1 MDKTLLV
8 LKRDE
13 LGRVRT
19 PRERRA
25 LLVGEFQRSGLP
37 ASKFAQLAGV
47 QYNTFWNWL
56 REHGLTARRGKKRAA
71 QSKPRLVEVC
81 FDPKQAAATS
91 RQVVGLEVSLPG
103 GAQTTLQHAG
113 QAALLAALI
122 KALAQSSPC

>member
-1 MDKTLLV
+1 MDKTSLV

-25 LLVGEFQRSGLP
+25 MLVEEFQRSGLP
-37 ASKFAQLAGV
+37 ASRFAQLAGV
-47 QYNTFWNWL
+47 RYNTFWNWL
-56 REHGLTARRGKKRAA
+56 REHGLTVRRGKRGA
-71 QSKPRLVEVC
+71 QPKPRLVEVC
-81 FDPKQAAATS
+81 FDPKQASATS
-91 RQVVGLEVSLPG
+91 RQVGLEVSLPG
-103 GAQTTLQHAG
+103 GAVASLQHSG

>member
-1 MDKTLLV
+1 MDKTSLV

-19 PRERRA
+19 PRDRRA
-25 LLVGEFQRSGLP
+25 MLVGEYQRSGLP

-47 QYNTFWNWL
+47 RYNTFWNWL
-56 REHGLTARRGKKRAA
+56 REHGLTARRGKKRAG
-71 QSKPRLVEVC
+71 SKARLVEVC
-81 FDPKQAAATS
+81 FDPKQGSSMS
-91 RQVVGLEVSLPG
+91 RQVALEVALPG
-103 GAQTTLQHAG
+103 GAQASLQHAG

>member
-1 MDKTLLV
+1 MDKTSLV

-25 LLVGEFQRSGLP
+25 MLVGEFQRSGLP

-56 REHGLTARRGKKRAA
+56 REHGLTARRGKKRAR
-71 QSKPRLVEVC
+71 SKPRLVEVC
-81 FDPKQAAATS
+81 FDPKQASATS
-91 RQVVGLEVSLPG
+91 RQVALEVSLPG
-103 GAQTTLQHAG
+103 GAQANLQHAG

>member
-1 MDKTLLV
+1 M
-8 LKRDE
+8 
-13 LGRVRT
+13 
-19 PRERRA
+19 
-25 LLVGEFQRSGLP
+25 LVGEFQRSGLP

-47 QYNTFWNWL
+47 QYNTFWTWL

-81 FDPKQAAATS
+81 FDPKQASVTS
-91 RQVVGLEVSLPG
+91 RQIALEVSLPG
-103 GAQTTLQHAG
+103 GAQASLQHAG

>member
-1 MDKTLLV
+1 MDKTALV

-25 LLVGEFQRSGLP
+25 MLVGEFQRSGLP

-56 REHGLTARRGKKRAA
+56 RAHGLTARRGKKRA

-81 FDPKQAAATS
+81 FDPKQASATS
-91 RQVVGLEVSLPG
+91 RQIALEVSLPG
-103 GAQTTLQHAG
+103 GAVASLQHAG
-113 QAALLAALI
+113 QAELLAALI

>member
-1 MDKTLLV
+1 MDKTSLV

-19 PRERRA
+19 PHERRA
-25 LLVGEFQRSGLP
+25 MLVGEFQRSGLP

-56 REHGLTARRGKKRAA
+56 REHGLTARRGKNRAQA
-71 QSKPRLVEVC
+71 KPRLVEAC
-81 FDPKQAAATS
+81 FDPKQASATS
-91 RQVVGLEVSLPG
+91 RQVGLEVSLPG
-103 GAQTTLQHAG
+103 GAQASLQHAG

>member
-19 PRERRA
+19 PRERCA
-25 LLVGEFQRSGLP
+25 MLVGEFQRSGLP

-47 QYNTFWNWL
+47 RYNTFWNWL
-56 REHGLTARRGKKRAA
+56 REHGLTARRGKKRA

-81 FDPKQAAATS
+81 FDPKQASATS
-91 RQVVGLEVSLPG
+91 RQVALEVSLPG
-103 GAQTTLQHAG
+103 GAQASLQHAG

>member
-25 LLVGEFQRSGLP
+25 MLVGEFQRSGLP

-47 QYNTFWNWL
+47 RYNTFWNWL
-56 REHGLTARRGKKRAA
+56 REHGLTARRGRKRAA

-81 FDPKQAAATS
+81 FDPKQASVTS
-91 RQVVGLEVSLPG
+91 RQAGLEVSLPG
-103 GAQTTLQHAG
+103 GAQASLQHAG

>member
-1 MDKTLLV
+1 MDKSSLV

-25 LLVGEFQRSGLP
+25 MLVGEFQRSGLP

-56 REHGLTARRGKKRAA
+56 REHGLTVRRGKKRAQA
-71 QSKPRLVEVC
+71 KPRLVEVC

-91 RQVVGLEVSLPG
+91 RQAGLEVSLPG
-103 GAQTTLQHAG
+103 GAQASLQHAG

>member
-1 MDKTLLV
+1 MDKSSLV

-25 LLVGEFQRSGLP
+25 MLVGEFQRSGLP
-37 ASKFAQLAGV
+37 ARRFAQLAGV

-56 REHGLTARRGKKRAA
+56 RAHGLTARRGKKRAQA
-71 QSKPRLVEVC
+71 KPRLVEVC
-81 FDPKQAAATS
+81 FDPKQASATS
-91 RQVVGLEVSLPG
+91 RQAGLEVSLPG
-103 GAQTTLQHAG
+103 GAQANLQHAG